1 MHTKRASSLFR
12 PDRFP
17 GSIVF
22 GSAAVFLAACS
33 AAPSQE
39 TVGAVIRT
47 YFENRG
53 YRVLE
58 LQISAISPV
67 PLSQKTYMGTQGHVV
82 EISKISLEVLADSR
96 EFHKGEKLTFSPAE
110 IRIRQTIDNKD
121 EWIIA
126 NISGIGV
133 P

>member
-1 MHTKRASSLFR
+1 MHTKRANSLFR

-17 GSIVF
+17 GGIVF
-22 GSAAVFLAACS
+22 VSMAVFLAACS
-33 AAPSQE
+33 VAPSQE
-39 TVGAVIRT
+39 TVSTVIRT
-47 YFENRG
+47 YFEDRG
-53 YRVLE
+53 YRVVE
-58 LQISAISPV
+58 LQISSISLV
-67 PLSQKTYMGTQGHVV
+67 PLSQKTYMGTQGHVI
-82 EISKISLEVLADSR
+82 EISKIILEVLADSR

-110 IRIRQTIDNKD
+110 IRIRQTTGKKD